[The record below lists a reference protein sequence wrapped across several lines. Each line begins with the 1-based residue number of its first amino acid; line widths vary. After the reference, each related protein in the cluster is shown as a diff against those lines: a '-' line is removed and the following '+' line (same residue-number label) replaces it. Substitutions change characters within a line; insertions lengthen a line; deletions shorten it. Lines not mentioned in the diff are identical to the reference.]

1 MLRIDFHV
9 HTSRSDGKMKVLTA
23 VRIAISREL
32 DGIAITD
39 HDVHF
44 SRNLYNE
51 IKRKYPDF
59 VIIPGIEV
67 SSADGHILVL
77 GTFEPI
83 PPKLSAEETIEIA
96 HELGG
101 IAVPAHPFDRL
112 RDGIGEDK
120 LLKLLGKYDAIEAV
134 NGSSLREIYNRKAL
148 KFAKKYKI
156 PIIGGS
162 DAHVPDLLGVV
173 ITFVDASNSIDDVLS
188 AIKKSKTRVYYQKI
202 GFFKL
207 IMLRLKKYFTR
218 TI

>member
-1 MLRIDFHV
+1 VDFHI
-9 HTSRSDGKMKVLTA
+9 HTSRSDGRMRPISA
-23 VRIAISREL
+23 VRLAIKVGL

-44 SRNLYNE
+44 PRNLYNE

-59 VIIPGIEV
+59 VVIPGIEV

-134 NGSSLREIYNRKAL
+134 NGSSLRDVYNKKAI

-162 DAHVPDLLGVV
+162 DAHVPDLLGIV
-173 ITFVDASNSIDDVLS
+173 ITFVDASTSIEDILH
-188 AIKKSKTRVYYQKI
+188 AIKKGKTRVYYQNI

-207 IMLRLKKYFTR
+207 IMLKLKKYFTR

>member
-1 MLRIDFHV
+1 MLKIDFHV
-9 HTSRSDGKMKVLTA
+9 HTSRSDGKMHPLSA
-23 VRIAISREL
+23 VKFAIKMDL

-44 SRNLYNE
+44 PRNIYNE

-59 VIIPGIEV
+59 VLIPGIEV
-67 SSADGHILVL
+67 STADGHILVL

-83 PPKLSAEETIEIA
+83 PPGLSALETIEIT

-112 RDGIGEDK
+112 RDGIGENK
-120 LLKLLGKYDAIEAV
+120 LLELLGKYDAIEAV
-134 NGSSLREIYNRKAL
+134 NGSSLRETYNRKAIR
-148 KFAKKYKI
+148 FAKRYKI

-188 AIKKSKTRVYYQKI
+188 AIKKGKTHVYYQKI

-207 IMLRLKKYFTR
+207 IMLKLKKYFIR
-218 TI
+218 IA